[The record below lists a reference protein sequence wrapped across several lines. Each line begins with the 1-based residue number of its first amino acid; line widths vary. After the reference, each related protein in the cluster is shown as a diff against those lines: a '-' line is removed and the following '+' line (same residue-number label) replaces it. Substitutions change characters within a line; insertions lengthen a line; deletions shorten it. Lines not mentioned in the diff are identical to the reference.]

1 MNIPTPIAD
10 RSTSVLKLDATVFL
24 KFTMENKL
32 YIKMVK
38 RQEWKIT
45 EGPRSDCNAGFY
57 SDVGPLLADS
67 RFNYFSIP
75 YSL

>member
-1 MNIPTPIAD
+1 MIAGAKMNIPTPIAD
-10 RSTSVLKLDATVFL
+10 RSTSVLKQEATVFL

-45 EGPRSDCNAGFY
+45 EGPRFDCNAGF
-57 SDVGPLLADS
+57 
-67 RFNYFSIP
+67 
-75 YSL
+75 